1 MSWPSIMIPHFSAGV
16 SLESTNGHELSPA
29 IGVYPGSPN
38 VPDGRFG
45 RIEKE
50 PEESCLYKRLFLD

>member
-1 MSWPSIMIPHFSAGV
+1 LITYPG
-16 SLESTNGHELSPA
+16 LGHELSTA